1 MPATEIYLIR
11 HGQTDYNRQF
21 RLQGRSDI
29 PLNRLGLAQ
38 ARAAHEALRG
48 VHFDAVYASP
58 LRRAVDTACI
68 VSGWPEEKIELDPR
82 LIEIG
87 FGIWEGSDF
96 RTLGPAGTAFF
107 ETPQNYTP
115 PQGGESL
122 DSVLRRTG
130 GFLDALQQLPEDR
143 HVLVASHGAAL
154 NALYLQIKG
163 LPLSLF

>member
-96 RTLGPAGTAFF
+96 RTLGPAGTAFLKRRKIIRRRRAAKAWIPCCAAPEVF
-107 ETPQNYTP
+107 WMPFNNCRKIGT
-115 PQGGESL
+115 SL
-122 DSVLRRTG
+122 SPAM
-130 GFLDALQQLPEDR
+130 AL
-143 HVLVASHGAAL
+143 H
-154 NALYLQIKG
+154 
-163 LPLSLF
+163 

>member
-107 ETPQNYTP
+107 ETPQARIPCCAAPEVFWMPFNNCRKIGT
-115 PQGGESL
+115 SL
-122 DSVLRRTG
+122 SPAM
-130 GFLDALQQLPEDR
+130 AL
-143 HVLVASHGAAL
+143 H
-154 NALYLQIKG
+154 
-163 LPLSLF
+163 

>member
-107 ETPQNYTP
+107 ETPQIIRRRRAAKAWIPCCAAPEVFWMPFNNCRRIGT
-115 PQGGESL
+115 SL
-122 DSVLRRTG
+122 SPAM
-130 GFLDALQQLPEDR
+130 AL
-143 HVLVASHGAAL
+143 H
-154 NALYLQIKG
+154 
-163 LPLSLF
+163 

>member
-68 VSGWPEEKIELDPR
+68 VSGWPEEKNRAGPTPDR
-82 LIEIG
+82 D
-87 FGIWEGSDF
+87 WF
-96 RTLGPAGTAFF
+96 RHLGRQRFPHAWPCRYGLF

-122 DSVLRRTG
+122 IPCCAAPEVFWMPFNNCRKIGTSLSPAM
-130 GFLDALQQLPEDR
+130 AL
-143 HVLVASHGAAL
+143 H
-154 NALYLQIKG
+154 
-163 LPLSLF
+163 

>member
-87 FGIWEGSDF
+87 FGIWKAAISARLALPVRPFLKRRKIIRRRRAAKAWIPCCAAPEVFWMPFNNCRKIGTS
-96 RTLGPAGTAFF
+96 LSPAM
-107 ETPQNYTP
+107 
-115 PQGGESL
+115 
-122 DSVLRRTG
+122 
-130 GFLDALQQLPEDR
+130 AL
-143 HVLVASHGAAL
+143 H
-154 NALYLQIKG
+154 
-163 LPLSLF
+163 

>member
-96 RTLGPAGTAFF
+96 RTLGKFLF
-107 ETPQNYTP
+107 
-115 PQGGESL
+115 SL
-122 DSVLRRTG
+122 IMNTLQTLR
-130 GFLDALQQLPEDR
+130 GF
-143 HVLVASHGAAL
+143 
-154 NALYLQIKG
+154 
-163 LPLSLF
+163 

>member
-96 RTLGPAGTAFF
+96 RTLGKFLFSLIMNTLQTLRGFRRRAAKAWIPCCAAPEVFWMPFNNCRKIGTSLSPAM
-107 ETPQNYTP
+107 
-115 PQGGESL
+115 
-122 DSVLRRTG
+122 
-130 GFLDALQQLPEDR
+130 AL
-143 HVLVASHGAAL
+143 H
-154 NALYLQIKG
+154 
-163 LPLSLF
+163 

>member
-122 DSVLRRTG
+122 IPCCAAPEVFWMPFNNCRKIGTSLSPAM
-130 GFLDALQQLPEDR
+130 AL
-143 HVLVASHGAAL
+143 H
-154 NALYLQIKG
+154 
-163 LPLSLF
+163 

>member
-38 ARAAHEALRG
+38 AGLRTKHCAAFILTLYTQARCG
-48 VHFDAVYASP
+48 
-58 LRRAVDTACI
+58 RAVDTACI

-96 RTLGPAGTAFF
+96 RTLGPACTDC
-107 ETPQNYTP
+107 P
-115 PQGGESL
+115 
-122 DSVLRRTG
+122 
-130 GFLDALQQLPEDR
+130 
-143 HVLVASHGAAL
+143 
-154 NALYLQIKG
+154 
-163 LPLSLF
+163 